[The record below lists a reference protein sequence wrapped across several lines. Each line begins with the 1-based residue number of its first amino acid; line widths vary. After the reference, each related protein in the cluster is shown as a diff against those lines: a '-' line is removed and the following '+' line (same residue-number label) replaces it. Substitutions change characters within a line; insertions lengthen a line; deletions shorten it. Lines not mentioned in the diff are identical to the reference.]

1 MLHVTVPLQ
10 LLAVKVALSV
20 PQTSV
25 LLAAM
30 LGAAGAVPCVIV
42 TVFDTGLVPH
52 IVEHVAV

>member
-10 LLAVKVALSV
+10 LFAVKVALSV

-25 LLAAM
+25 LFADM
-30 LGAAGAVPCVIV
+30 LGAAGADPCVIV
-42 TVFDTGLVPH
+42 TVFDAGLVPQ